1 MSADLFRQDLA
12 DAEAELA
19 RAHKALQV
27 ATHEWISLRTMKHE
41 HWYLVAQWYGRA
53 LAMRD
58 SIRMKATRPVR
69 GPLDVEVGQ

>member
-27 ATHEWISLRTMKHE
+27 ATHDWISRRTLSHAD
-41 HWYLVAQWYGRA
+41 WFLVAQWYGRA
-53 LAMRD
+53 LALRD
-58 SIRMKATRPVR
+58 SLRMKASRPVR
-69 GPLDVEVGQ
+69 GPLDVEAT